1 MIVKQARS
9 MNPDKKGILKPVG
22 GLKAPTNHK
31 EALERP
37 KPYRYYGERSIE
49 DSDLEEEEP

>member
-1 MIVKQARS
+1 
-9 MNPDKKGILKPVG
+9 MNPDKKGILKPVA
-22 GLKAPTNHK
+22 GLKAPANHK
-31 EALERP
+31 EALDKP